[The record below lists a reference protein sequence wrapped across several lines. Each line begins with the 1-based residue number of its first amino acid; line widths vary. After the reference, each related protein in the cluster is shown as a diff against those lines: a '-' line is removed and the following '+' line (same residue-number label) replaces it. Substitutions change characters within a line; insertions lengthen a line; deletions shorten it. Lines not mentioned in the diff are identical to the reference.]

1 MADTKT
7 KEVEVKAAEP
17 VAVKAVSQPDVSLVE
32 EDDLFE
38 EFAND
43 GEVDRFELFVSSA
56 N

>member
-7 KEVEVKAAEP
+7 KEVEVKAEP
-17 VAVKAVSQPDVSLVE
+17 VVIKAVSQPDVSLVE

-43 GEVDRFELFVSSA
+43 GEERPA
-56 N
+56 